1 MRNDA
6 DDSPIETNLIRVRG
20 HVQGVGF
27 RFACV
32 RQAHQLGITGWVRNM
47 EDGSVQALI
56 QGKINQIDAM
66 LSWLHIGPPSATVSD
81 VVIESDAYHEKSYQY
96 FQQI

>member
-1 MRNDA
+1 MRSDSN
-6 DDSPIETNLIRVRG
+6 DSPIETNLIRVTG

-32 RQAHQLGITGWVRNM
+32 RQAHQLGVTGWVRNM

-56 QGKINQIDAM
+56 QGNVNQIDAM
-66 LSWLHIGPPSATVSD
+66 LSWLHIGPPSAAVRE
-81 VVIESDAYHEKSYQY
+81 VVIESDAHHEKSYHY